1 MSGEGGE
8 PAATPTGL
16 RIEELAETTGI
27 SVRNIRVYQE
37 RGLLPPPRRKGRV
50 AWYSQRHV
58 SRLRLIAGML
68 ERGYT
73 FALIEEL
80 LVAAGRGL
88 RVQDLLAPTA
98 GEDPASI
105 DPVTGTVDEIAETL
119 GLGTVDSEL
128 TDRVVAL
135 GALRPAGPEDT
146 GATEATD
153 TDPGTE
159 AAETAEDGGA
169 DRYTVTRPDML
180 AAAGALVDAGIPLS
194 AQLALAEQVR
204 GAVDQVADGFV
215 SLVAD
220 HYFGRA
226 EDPPE
231 DVPPVPGPAEV
242 GRLADLIAGLRPQA
256 NRVLELLLAEAMDR
270 RIDRALALAATRFG
284 GASGHPADPEVTG

>member
-1 MSGEGGE
+1 MTDAAAD
-8 PAATPTGL
+8 PAAGSVGL
-16 RIEELAETTGI
+16 RIDELAETTGI

-37 RGLLPPPRRKGRV
+37 RGLLPPPRRTGRV

-88 RVQDLLAPTA
+88 RVQDLLGPVTGDGPAPAT
-98 GEDPASI
+98 
-105 DPVTGTVDEIAETL
+105 PVTGTVDELAETL
-119 GLGTVDSEL
+119 GLGPVDPAL
-128 TDRVVAL
+128 TRRVVAL
-135 GALRPAGPEDT
+135 GALRPAV
-146 GATEATD
+146 A
-153 TDPGTE
+153 PGTDDD
-159 AAETAEDGGA
+159 ADDLGSPATGGPA
-169 DRYTVTRPDML
+169 RYTVTRPDML

-194 AQLALAEQVR
+194 AQLDLAEQVR

-215 SLVAD
+215 ALVAD

-231 DVPPVPGPAEV
+231 QVPPVPGPAEV

-256 NRVLELLLAEAMDR
+256 NRVLELLLEAAMDH
-270 RIDRALALAATRFG
+270 RIDQALALAAQRFG
-284 GASGHPADPEVTG
+284 ADGSGETGP

>member
-1 MSGEGGE
+1 MTGGADE
-8 PAATPTGL
+8 SAPTPAGL
-16 RIEELAETTGI
+16 RIEELSETTGI

-37 RGLLPPPRRKGRV
+37 RGLLPPPRRTGRV

-88 RVQDLLAPTA
+88 RVQDLLGPPA
-98 GEDPASI
+98 GDDPAPES
-105 DPVTGTVDEIAETL
+105 PVTGTVDEIAQTL
-119 GLGTVDSEL
+119 GLGPVDDAL
-128 TDRVVAL
+128 TRRVVAL
-135 GALRPAGPEDT
+135 GALRPVAEPAPGAED
-146 GATEATD
+146 D
-153 TDPGTE
+153 R
-159 AAETAEDGGA
+159 AAEQSGPA
-169 DRYTVTRPDML
+169 RYTVTRPDML
-180 AAAGALVDAGIPLS
+180 AAAGALVGAGIPLS
-194 AQLALAEQVR
+194 AQLTLAEQVR

-215 SLVAD
+215 ALVAD

-231 DVPPVPGPAEV
+231 QVPPVPEPAEV

-284 GASGHPADPEVTG
+284 AVPADPADHTGTG

>member
-1 MSGEGGE
+1 MSGEDAEPAE
-8 PAATPTGL
+8 PAAEQSGL

-37 RGLLPPPRRKGRV
+37 RGLLPAPRRQGRV

-68 ERGYT
+68 DRGYT

-88 RVQDLLAPTA
+88 RVQDLLAPAA
-98 GEDPASI
+98 GDDPAPI
-105 DPVTGTVDEIAETL
+105 EPVTGTVDEIAQTL
-119 GLGTVDSEL
+119 GLGTVDAEL
-128 TDRVVAL
+128 TRRVVAL
-135 GALRPAGPEDT
+135 GALRPATGEDA
-146 GATEATD
+146 GEA
-153 TDPGTE
+153 E
-159 AAETAEDGGA
+159 IEAEDAEGVGA

-180 AAAGALVDAGIPLS
+180 AAAGALVAAGIPLS
-194 AQLALAEQVR
+194 AQIALAEQVR

-215 SLVAD
+215 ALVAD

-270 RIDRALALAATRFG
+270 RIDRALALAATRFRP
-284 GASGHPADPEVTG
+284 ASAHPADPEVPG